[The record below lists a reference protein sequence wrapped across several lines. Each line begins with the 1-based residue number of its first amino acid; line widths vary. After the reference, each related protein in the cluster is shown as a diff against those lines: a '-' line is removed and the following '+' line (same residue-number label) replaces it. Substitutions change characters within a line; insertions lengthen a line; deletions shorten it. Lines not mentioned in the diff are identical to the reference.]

1 MLILLIK
8 KSKQKKKKKRE
19 VAWLLTVDVCDQE
32 YKKKGL

>member
-8 KSKQKKKKKRE
+8 KSKQKKKKRE